1 MKKIVRNGSL
11 IVATLSMLIVFPEG
25 VQAQLER
32 ERVVED
38 RPVDLVFWA
47 PLNIG
52 LTTVNSPAARELN
65 TTVLHTFGLVD
76 GGVDRFFGLDDG
88 ANTRIGLDYG
98 IADRFS
104 MGIGRMTF
112 QKVVD
117 IHSKANIL
125 RQTTT
130 GSTPIDLAVKGAVGI
145 STLSGI
151 GLQFSDRLSYLV
163 SLMAARKYNQFSF
176 QVSPMIGYFN
186 NVVLED
192 NPSRLIGIG
201 LMASYELNERFALS
215 VEYLPVIGDRF
226 NETSDAMGI
235 ALNIDTG
242 GHVFQ
247 IFLTSSQWHNEQFI
261 MANNRDRFWEGD
273 FRFGFNI
280 HRVFGLG
287 GRN

>member
-1 MKKIVRNGSL
+1 MKKSVHSAGL
-11 IVATLSMLIVFPEG
+11 IVALLSMLIVFPEG

-38 RPVDLVFWA
+38 RPIEFIFQA
-47 PLNIG
+47 PTNIG
-52 LTTVNSPAARELN
+52 LSTVQNVAKKNLN
-65 TTVLHTFGLVD
+65 TSVLHTFGLIS
-76 GGVDRFFGLDDG
+76 GGIDRFYGLDDG

-98 IADRFS
+98 LTDRFS
-104 MGIGRMTF
+104 AGIGRMTF

-117 IHSKANIL
+117 IRTKFNIL

-130 GSTPIDLAVKGAVGI
+130 GSTPVDLAVKGSAGI
-145 STLSGI
+145 STLSGM
-151 GLQFSDRLSYLV
+151 GLDFSDRLSYLI
-163 SLMAARKYNQFSF
+163 SLMAARKFNGLSVQL
-176 QVSPMIGYFN
+176 SPMIGYFN
-186 NVVLED
+186 NVVLDE
-192 NPSRLIGIG
+192 NPNRLFGVG
-201 LMASYELNERFALS
+201 LMASYDISDRYALS
-215 VEYLPVIGDRF
+215 AEYLPVIGDRF
-226 NETSDAMGI
+226 RNTTDTLGV

-280 HRVFGLG
+280 HRTFGF
-287 GRN
+287 